1 MNVLYE
7 MKYKKPG
14 RKVLS
19 PVMLNGTLVEHSF
32 CQSEMTVEY
41 GKKKYRAFLML
52 LLAEEEQEIEDGCD

>member
-1 MNVLYE
+1 MNILYE

-32 CQSEMTVEY
+32 CQSEMTLEY
-41 GKKKYRAFLML
+41 GEKKYRAFQML